1 MSAGRSR
8 ETTCAEVMASLS
20 AYVDGEV
27 GAEEFH
33 LVAIHITECSPCEE
47 EERAHRIIK
56 ALVVRAVGGVAAP
69 VELRTRILARL
80 TVDLPDTREGEQ

>member
-33 LVAIHITECSPCEE
+33 LVAIHITECPPCEE

-56 ALVVRAVGGVAAP
+56 ALVVRAVGDVAAP

-80 TVDLPDTREGEQ
+80 TVDLPDTRVGEQ